1 MEAQPLIT
9 VIVPVYN
16 VEKYLR
22 RCLDSII
29 GQTYQNLEI
38 LCIDDGSID
47 NSGEI
52 CEQYAARDARIK
64 VIHQENQGLSTA
76 RNRGLDTA
84 TGEYIAFVDS
94 DDYIAADVLEQ
105 LYQSAVS
112 SDATCVICGYNCVDS
127 NGSILST
134 YSVHS
139 VQQYSGV
146 ESLRRHYYHASGE
159 ENFVTVWGKL
169 FCKKLFSDLRFRT
182 GICFE
187 DIHLM
192 PYWLLQ
198 SEKVVLIPYAGYNY
212 TQNENSIMHKTD
224 EAHSTRLYKNAFVI
238 WQEHLELYKQRGLE
252 DFENAVYCSIVNK
265 VIAHSLAES
274 IPNEMVRESL
284 VLAHRY
290 TKKLVWHT
298 ALPVK
303 QKLYFALFS
312 ILGPKYFRSFMH
324 MRSAHRS
331 ESD

>member
-1 MEAQPLIT
+1 M
-9 VIVPVYN
+9 
-16 VEKYLR
+16 
-22 RCLDSII
+22 DSVV
-29 GQTYQNLEI
+29 GQSYQNLEI
-38 LCIDDGSID
+38 ILIDDGSID
-47 NSGEI
+47 RSGEI
-52 CEQYAARDARIK
+52 CDQYAAQDCRVR
-64 VIHQENQGLSTA
+64 VFHQENQGISAA
-76 RNRGLDTA
+76 RNRGLDAA

-94 DDYIAADVLEQ
+94 DDYIAADVLEL
-105 LYQSAVS
+105 LYKSVISNNA
-112 SDATCVICGYNCVDS
+112 ACAICGYNCVDS

-134 YSVHS
+134 YSVRS
-139 VQQYSGV
+139 VQRYSGI

-198 SEKVVLIPYAGYNY
+198 SEEVVLIPYAGYNY
-212 TQNENSIMHKTD
+212 TQNENSIMHTTN
-224 EAHSTRLYKNAFVI
+224 EAHSARLYKNAFVI

-252 DFENAVYCSIVNK
+252 DFENAVYCAIVSK

-274 IPNEMVRESL
+274 IPHEMVRESL
-284 VLAHRY
+284 ALAHRY

-312 ILGPKYFRSFMH
+312 ILGPNHFRSFMRV
-324 MRSAHRS
+324 RSAHRAR
-331 ESD
+331 SD